1 MTAIPPSDSDPAVD
15 STTRVN
21 LPKLVCVKGR
31 SVMGVSVVGRRTKA
45 QGPCNRWSC
54 SICRIDKAAL
64 ATSGPRKHLKAGGTL
79 WIVELPD
86 TDEAD
91 GAVLRERLCGR
102 ASKART
108 RLLLANDPNPLM
120 VPEYLCIRRPGES
133 LFIASVNLGGGRKPP
148 SWNDFSQLDD
158 GKEFERLTDR
168 WFRPDGLR
176 ESFAVPGT
184 SDLRTSA
191 SRAWSQVAQEEKSS
205 TGWKPVGSTRAD
217 IEDEVLAEWSR
228 LMRSL
233 CPAGV
238 CYHQDDEDSHG
249 LSQAA
254 SLEGGREAMRIVQE
268 RHAEDDPWGEAE
280 PVVTIF
286 PIRQGS

>member
-1 MTAIPPSDSDPAVD
+1 MTAIPPTDSDPVVD
-15 STTRVN
+15 AMTRVS
-21 LPKLVCVKGR
+21 LPQPVCTKGR
-31 SVMGVSVVGRRTKA
+31 SVMGVSITGRRSKV

-64 ATSGPRKHLKAGGTL
+64 ATAGPRKHLKAGGML
-79 WIVELPD
+79 WMLELPD
-86 TDEAD
+86 TDEPD
-91 GAVLRERLCGR
+91 GAALRERLCGR
-102 ASKART
+102 ASKARAK
-108 RLLLANDPNPLM
+108 LLLANDPDPLM
-120 VPEYLCIRRPGES
+120 MPEYLCIRRPGES

-148 SWNDFSQLDD
+148 SWKDFSQLDD

-191 SRAWSQVAQEEKSS
+191 SRAWSQVAQHEKLP

-217 IEDEVLAEWSR
+217 IEYEVWAEWSW

-233 CPAGV
+233 CPANV

-249 LSQAA
+249 LGQAA
-254 SLEGGREAMRIVQE
+254 SLEGGREAITGVDRWTFQLRMFR
-268 RHAEDDPWGEAE
+268 
-280 PVVTIF
+280 
-286 PIRQGS
+286 